1 MSKNKFT
8 VSERMKA
15 ICEEVLPGRPAADIG
30 TDHGIVPM
38 YLLTSKTVPFCILSD
53 VNKGPILKARENL
66 FTSGLD
72 PASFRL
78 LLGNGLEV
86 LEPGDAATVIIAG
99 MGGELIQSIILQSK
113 EVAASVDRFVLQPR
127 TKSSVLRRALLE
139 NGYAIVGERLAREG
153 GRICQIIT
161 AEHADRTTLPV
172 EQFPG
177 ELDLFIPPMLYER
190 RDPLLEK
197 FLKNKRS
204 AAEMILEGIEGQ
216 NTPEM
221 DEKRAFWTS
230 RIVQIDQMLLK
241 IYEE

>member
-8 VSERMKA
+8 VTERMKA
-15 ICEEVLPGRPAADIG
+15 ICSEVIPGKIAADIG

-53 VNKGPILKARENL
+53 INKGPILKARENL

-72 PASFRL
+72 TSSFRL
-78 LLGNGLEV
+78 CLGNGLEV
-86 LEPGDAATVIIAG
+86 LKPGEAATVIIAG
-99 MGGELIQSIILQSK
+99 MGGELIQSIMLNSK
-113 EVAASVDRFVLQPR
+113 EVAQSVERFVLQPR

-153 GRICQIIT
+153 NRICQIIT
-161 AEHADRTTLPV
+161 VEHADRTTLPK
-172 EQFPG
+172 EEFPD

-190 RDPLLEK
+190 QDPLLEK
-197 FLKNKRS
+197 FLKNKRQ
-204 AAEMILEGIEGQ
+204 AAEMILEGIKDK

-230 RIVQIDQMLLK
+230 RVKQIDDMLSK
-241 IYEE
+241 INEK